1 MPKATFLNLTV
12 DKQEKIE
19 MILLATFYNRHIS
32 QVKVSEIVEKMGM
45 SRGAFYKYFN
55 DLEDAHQYVVQKAS
69 VAVHRE
75 ILTFVYTMS
84 DDLFAGIKTYL
95 KKIAGVDKTAKEWQQ
110 IQLLTANPTIFAKR
124 NSHNNGQNAMVLQWQ
139 ELLIKNDIS
148 LDTLAES
155 QELLFLIM
163 DLVMEVLTA
172 FIVNDWGEKELVDVY
187 QLRIKWLKRG
197 IQQK

>member
-1 MPKATFLNLTV
+1 MPNATFLNLTV

-187 QLRIKWLKRG
+187 QLRIKWLKQG

>member
-155 QELLFLIM
+155 QELLFLSM

-187 QLRIKWLKRG
+187 Q
-197 IQQK
+197 

>member
-69 VAVHRE
+69 VAVHRD

-84 DDLFAGIKTYL
+84 DDLFAGIKIYL

-187 QLRIKWLKRG
+187 QLRIKWLKQG

>member
-110 IQLLTANPTIFAKR
+110 IQLLTANPNIFAKR

-187 QLRIKWLKRG
+187 QLRIKWLKQG

>member
-110 IQLLTANPTIFAKR
+110 IQLLTANPTFFAKR

-187 QLRIKWLKRG
+187 QLRIKWLKQG

>member
-69 VAVHRE
+69 VAVHRD

-172 FIVNDWGEKELVDVY
+172 FIVNDWGEKELVEVY
-187 QLRIKWLKRG
+187 QLRIKWLKQG

>member
-69 VAVHRE
+69 VAVHRD

-187 QLRIKWLKRG
+187 QLRIKWLKQG

>member
-124 NSHNNGQNAMVLQWQ
+124 NSHNNGQNAMALQWQ

-187 QLRIKWLKRG
+187 QLRIKWLKQG

>member
-187 QLRIKWLKRG
+187 QLRIKWLKQG